1 VGTALTGDA
10 AFPIFIVLLVVAMI
24 LWAMAF
30 TRLAP
35 GFRIILDSRS
45 GITVPWV
52 QTGWV
57 MFAWAF
63 LFVSI
68 WPLIDVLM
76 VEAWDFTDL
85 LLVVLGGLL
94 FFLAA
99 AAIAPNATY
108 AGADGDSRYLE
119 VAPVFFGLF
128 AAYQVWLV
136 VMDNVVFGGADAA
149 RISLSATAIVAALVL
164 AFARNMSL
172 QKILSPVA
180 WILATAAVVLQAN
193 DVIGGTLGRPVDV
206 APLQGWIVA
215 LFIGSVA
222 LAVLFAVAVTMVQ
235 LINRHSGFRPYVT
248 HTAWGIWFFFW
259 MLLIW
264 WRMPLLV
271 TDGWE
276 YYEFLFATIGPLLV
290 FLTWTFLA
298 PQGTDGSAEKARIQY
313 FDKAPQA
320 FGLMVLV
327 AAWAVVFDAWL
338 VAGTEGVTGAI
349 GWGVALVLFLALRYS
364 SGAQLH
370 GGVVIFAW
378 LLLIGEFALELS
390 RGVPGG

>member
-1 VGTALTGDA
+1 MPMFV
-10 AFPIFIVLLVVAMI
+10 VLLVMAMI
-24 LWAMAF
+24 LWALAF
-30 TRLAP
+30 SRLVP
-35 GFRIILDSRS
+35 GFRIILDPNS

-63 LFVSI
+63 LFVSF
-68 WPLIDVLM
+68 WPLLDVM
-76 VEAWDFTDL
+76 GVEAWDFSDL

-94 FFLAA
+94 FFIAA
-99 AAIAPNATY
+99 AAIAPNGTY
-108 AGADGDSRYLE
+108 AGADGDARYLE
-119 VAPVFFGLF
+119 EAPMFFGLF

-149 RISLSATAIVAALVL
+149 RIGLSASAIVAALIL

-180 WILATAAVVLQAN
+180 WILAAGAVVLQAN
-193 DVIGGTLGRPVDV
+193 DVIGGTLARPDDI
-206 APLQGWIVA
+206 APIQGWIVA
-215 LFIGSVA
+215 LLIGSIALSVLLMVA
-222 LAVLFAVAVTMVQ
+222 MTMVQ
-235 LINRHSGFRPYVT
+235 LVNRHSGFRPYAT

-259 MLLIW
+259 MVLIW

-298 PQGTDGSAEKARIQY
+298 PQGTDGSADKARIQY

-320 FGLMVLV
+320 FGMMVLV

-338 VAGTEGVTGAI
+338 VGGTEGITGAI

-364 SGAQLH
+364 SNAQLH

-390 RGVPGG
+390 RGVSGG

>member
-1 VGTALTGDA
+1 
-10 AFPIFIVLLVVAMI
+10 
-24 LWAMAF
+24 
-30 TRLAP
+30 
-35 GFRIILDSRS
+35 
-45 GITVPWV
+45 
-52 QTGWV
+52 
-57 MFAWAF
+57 
-63 LFVSI
+63 
-68 WPLIDVLM
+68 
-76 VEAWDFTDL
+76 
-85 LLVVLGGLL
+85 
-94 FFLAA
+94 
-99 AAIAPNATY
+99 
-108 AGADGDSRYLE
+108 
-119 VAPVFFGLF
+119 
-128 AAYQVWLV
+128 
-136 VMDNVVFGGADAA
+136 
-149 RISLSATAIVAALVL
+149 
-164 AFARNMSL
+164 
-172 QKILSPVA
+172 
-180 WILATAAVVLQAN
+180 VVLQAN
-193 DVIGGTLGRPVDV
+193 DVIGGTLDRPDDV

-235 LINRHSGFRPYVT
+235 LINPHSGFRPYVT

-338 VAGTEGVTGAI
+338 VAGTEGITGAI
-349 GWGVALVLFLALRYS
+349 GWVVALVLFLALRRS
-364 SGAQLH
+364 SNARLH
-370 GGVVIFAW
+370 GGVVIFVW
-378 LLLIGEFALELS
+378 LLLLGEFALELS
-390 RGVPGG
+390 RGVPTL

>member
-1 VGTALTGDA
+1 MPMFV
-10 AFPIFIVLLVVAMI
+10 VLLVVAMI
-24 LWAMAF
+24 LWALAF
-30 TRLAP
+30 SRLVP
-35 GFRIILDSRS
+35 GFRIILDSKS

-63 LFVSI
+63 LFVSF
-68 WPLIDVLM
+68 WPLLDVM
-76 VEAWDFTDL
+76 GVEAWDFSDL

-94 FFLAA
+94 FFVAA

-108 AGADGDSRYLE
+108 AGADGDARYLE
-119 VAPVFFGLF
+119 EAPVFFGLF

-136 VMDNVVFGGADAA
+136 VVDNVVFGGADAA
-149 RISLSATAIVAALVL
+149 RIGLSATAIVAALIL
-164 AFARNMSL
+164 AFARSMSL

-193 DVIGGTLGRPVDV
+193 DVIGGTLSRPDDA

-215 LFIGSVA
+215 LLIGAIALSV
-222 LAVLFAVAVTMVQ
+222 LLMVAMTMVQ
-235 LINRHSGFRPYVT
+235 LVNRHSGFRPYVT
-248 HTAWGIWFFFW
+248 HAAWGIWFFFW

-298 PQGTDGSAEKARIQY
+298 PQGTDGSADKARIQY

-320 FGLMVLV
+320 FGMMVLV

-338 VAGTEGVTGAI
+338 VGGTEGITGAI

-364 SGAQLH
+364 SNAQLH

-390 RGVPGG
+390 RGVSGG

>member
-1 VGTALTGDA
+1 MPMFV
-10 AFPIFIVLLVVAMI
+10 VLLVMAMI
-24 LWAMAF
+24 LWALAF
-30 TRLAP
+30 SRLVP
-35 GFRIILDSRS
+35 GFRIILDPNS

-63 LFVSI
+63 LFVSF
-68 WPLIDVLM
+68 WPLLDVM
-76 VEAWDFTDL
+76 GVEAWDFSDL

-94 FFLAA
+94 FFIAA
-99 AAIAPNATY
+99 AAIAPNGTY
-108 AGADGDSRYLE
+108 AGADGDARYLE
-119 VAPVFFGLF
+119 EAPMFFGLF

-149 RISLSATAIVAALVL
+149 RIGLSASAIVAALIL

-180 WILATAAVVLQAN
+180 WILAAGAVVLQAN
-193 DVIGGTLGRPVDV
+193 DVIGGTLSRPDDV
-206 APLQGWIVA
+206 APIQGWIVA
-215 LFIGSVA
+215 LLIGA
-222 LAVLFAVAVTMVQ
+222 LALSVLLMVAMTMVQ
-235 LINRHSGFRPYVT
+235 LVNRHSGFRPYVT

-259 MLLIW
+259 MVVIW

-298 PQGTDGSAEKARIQY
+298 PQGTDGSADKARIQY
-313 FDKAPQA
+313 FGKAPQA
-320 FGLMVLV
+320 FGMMVLV

-338 VAGTEGVTGAI
+338 VGGTEGITGAI

-364 SGAQLH
+364 SNAQLH

>member
-1 VGTALTGDA
+1 MPMFV
-10 AFPIFIVLLVVAMI
+10 VLLVIAMI
-24 LWAMAF
+24 LWALAF
-30 TRLAP
+30 SRLVP
-35 GFRIILDSRS
+35 GFRIILDSKS

-63 LFVSI
+63 LFVSF
-68 WPLIDVLM
+68 WPLLDVM
-76 VEAWDFTDL
+76 GVEAWDFSDL

-94 FFLAA
+94 FFMAA
-99 AAIAPNATY
+99 AAIAPNGTY
-108 AGADGDSRYLE
+108 AGADGDARYLE
-119 VAPVFFGLF
+119 EAPMFFGLF

-149 RISLSATAIVAALVL
+149 RIGLSASAIVAALIL

-180 WILATAAVVLQAN
+180 WILAAAAVVLQAN
-193 DVIGGTLGRPVDV
+193 DVIGGTLARPDDI
-206 APLQGWIVA
+206 APIQGWIVA
-215 LFIGSVA
+215 LLIGSIALSVLLMVA
-222 LAVLFAVAVTMVQ
+222 MTMVQ
-235 LINRHSGFRPYVT
+235 LVNRHSGFRPYAT

-259 MLLIW
+259 MVLIW

-298 PQGTDGSAEKARIQY
+298 PQGTDGSADKARIQY

-320 FGLMVLV
+320 FGMMALV
-327 AAWAVVFDAWL
+327 AAWVVVFDAWL
-338 VAGTEGVTGAI
+338 VGGTEGITGAI
-349 GWGVALVLFLALRYS
+349 GWVVALVLFLALRYS
-364 SGAQLH
+364 SNAQLH
-370 GGVVIFAW
+370 GGVVIVAW

>member
-1 VGTALTGDA
+1 MPMFV
-10 AFPIFIVLLVVAMI
+10 VLLVMAMI
-24 LWAMAF
+24 LWALAF
-30 TRLAP
+30 SRLVP
-35 GFRIILDSRS
+35 GFRIILDPNS

-63 LFVSI
+63 LFVSF
-68 WPLIDVLM
+68 WPLLDVM
-76 VEAWDFTDL
+76 GVEAWDFSDL

-94 FFLAA
+94 FFVAA
-99 AAIAPNATY
+99 AAIAPNGTY
-108 AGADGDSRYLE
+108 AGADGDARYLE
-119 VAPVFFGLF
+119 EAPMFFGLF

-136 VMDNVVFGGADAA
+136 VVDNVVFGGADAA
-149 RISLSATAIVAALVL
+149 RIGLSATAIVAALIL

-180 WILATAAVVLQAN
+180 WILAAAAVVLQAN
-193 DVIGGTLGRPVDV
+193 DVIGGTLSRPDDA
-206 APLQGWIVA
+206 APIQGWIVA
-215 LFIGSVA
+215 LLIGA
-222 LAVLFAVAVTMVQ
+222 LALSVLLMVAMTMVQ
-235 LINRHSGFRPYVT
+235 LVNRHSGFRPYVT

-259 MLLIW
+259 MVVIW

-298 PQGTDGSAEKARIQY
+298 PQGTDGSADKARIQY

-320 FGLMVLV
+320 FGMMALV

-338 VAGTEGVTGAI
+338 VGGTEGITGAI
-349 GWGVALVLFLALRYS
+349 GWVVALVLFLALRYS
-364 SGAQLH
+364 SKAQLH
-370 GGVVIFAW
+370 GRGRDLRMAPVDRRVRPRTLPRCTGW
-378 LLLIGEFALELS
+378 LT
-390 RGVPGG
+390 

>member
-1 VGTALTGDA
+1 MPMFV
-10 AFPIFIVLLVVAMI
+10 VLLVIAMI
-24 LWAMAF
+24 LWALAF
-30 TRLAP
+30 SRLVP
-35 GFRIILDSRS
+35 GFRIILDSKS

-63 LFVSI
+63 LFVSF
-68 WPLIDVLM
+68 WPLLDVM
-76 VEAWDFTDL
+76 GVEAWDFSDL

-94 FFLAA
+94 FFMAA
-99 AAIAPNATY
+99 AAIAPNGTY
-108 AGADGDSRYLE
+108 AGADGDARYLE
-119 VAPVFFGLF
+119 EAPMFFGLF

-149 RISLSATAIVAALVL
+149 RIGLSASAIVAALIL

-180 WILATAAVVLQAN
+180 WILAAAAVVLQAN
-193 DVIGGTLGRPVDV
+193 DVIGGTLARPDDI
-206 APLQGWIVA
+206 APIQGWIVA
-215 LFIGSVA
+215 LLIGSIALSVLLMVA
-222 LAVLFAVAVTMVQ
+222 MTMVQ
-235 LINRHSGFRPYVT
+235 LVNRHSGFRPYAT
-248 HTAWGIWFFFW
+248 HAAWGIWFFFW
-259 MLLIW
+259 MVLIW

-298 PQGTDGSAEKARIQY
+298 PQGTDGSADKARIQY

-320 FGLMVLV
+320 FGMMALV
-327 AAWAVVFDAWL
+327 AAWVVVFDAWL
-338 VAGTEGVTGAI
+338 VGGTEGITGAI
-349 GWGVALVLFLALRYS
+349 GWVVALVLFLALRYS
-364 SGAQLH
+364 SNAQLH
-370 GGVVIFAW
+370 GGVVIVAW

>member
-1 VGTALTGDA
+1 VGTELTGDL
-10 AFPIFIVLLVVAMI
+10 AFPLFIVLLVIAMI

-68 WPLIDVLM
+68 WPLIDVLA

-119 VAPVFFGLF
+119 VAPLFFGLF

-136 VMDNVVFGGADAA
+136 VMDNAVFGGADAA
-149 RISLSATAIVAALVL
+149 RIAMSTTAIVAALIL

-172 QKILSPVA
+172 QKILSPIA
-180 WILATAAVVLQAN
+180 WVLATAAVVLQAN
-193 DVIGGTLGRPVDV
+193 DVIGGSLSRPVDT
-206 APLQGWIVA
+206 APIQGWIVA
-215 LFIGSVA
+215 LFIGGVA
-222 LAVLFAVAVTMVQ
+222 LAVFMGVAVTMVQ
-235 LINRHSGFRPYVT
+235 IINRHSGFRPYAT
-248 HTAWGIWFFFW
+248 HTAWAIWFFFW
-259 MLLIW
+259 VLLIW

-276 YYEFLFATIGPLLV
+276 YHEFLFATIGPLLV

-298 PQGTDGSAEKARIQY
+298 PQGTDGSTEKARVQY

-327 AAWAVVFDAWL
+327 AAWVVAFDAWL
-338 VAGTEGVTGAI
+338 VGGTEGITGAI
-349 GWGVALVLFLALRYS
+349 GWAVAFVLFLALRNS
-364 SGAQLH
+364 NNPQLH
-370 GGVVIFAW
+370 GGVVTFAW
-378 LLLIGEFALELS
+378 LLLIGEFGLELS

>member
-1 VGTALTGDA
+1 
-10 AFPIFIVLLVVAMI
+10 M
-24 LWAMAF
+24 
-30 TRLAP
+30 
-35 GFRIILDSRS
+35 
-45 GITVPWV
+45 
-52 QTGWV
+52 
-57 MFAWAF
+57 
-63 LFVSI
+63 
-68 WPLIDVLM
+68 
-76 VEAWDFTDL
+76 
-85 LLVVLGGLL
+85 
-94 FFLAA
+94 
-99 AAIAPNATY
+99 
-108 AGADGDSRYLE
+108 
-119 VAPVFFGLF
+119 FFGLF

-149 RISLSATAIVAALVL
+149 RIGLSASAIVAALIL

-180 WILATAAVVLQAN
+180 WILAAGAVVLQAN
-193 DVIGGTLGRPVDV
+193 DVIGGTLSRPDDV
-206 APLQGWIVA
+206 APIQGWIVA
-215 LFIGSVA
+215 LLIGA
-222 LAVLFAVAVTMVQ
+222 LALSVLLMVAMTMVQ
-235 LINRHSGFRPYVT
+235 LVNRHSGFRPYVT

-259 MLLIW
+259 MVVIW

-298 PQGTDGSAEKARIQY
+298 PQGTDGSADKARIQY

-320 FGLMVLV
+320 FGMMALV

-338 VAGTEGVTGAI
+338 VGGTEGITGAI
-349 GWGVALVLFLALRYS
+349 GWGVALVLFLALRFS
-364 SGAQLH
+364 SNAQLH